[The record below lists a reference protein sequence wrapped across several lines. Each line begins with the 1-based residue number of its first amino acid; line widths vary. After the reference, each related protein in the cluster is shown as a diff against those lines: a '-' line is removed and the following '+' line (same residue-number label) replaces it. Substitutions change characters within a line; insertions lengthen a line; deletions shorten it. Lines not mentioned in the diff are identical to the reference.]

1 MTITRA
7 HRAVALVGLTAVLLA
22 GCSTSDESEA
32 TASAETDIATSAA
45 PEPPASDQANGFQRG
60 GVSGEIAYVAD
71 GTAQVQDDS
80 SQTAVRF
87 TDDTTVTTEVEIA
100 LTDFAEG
107 QCVVV
112 LLGDDDAATSV
123 SVSEPDEDGTCAT
136 GFGGMGGERPTGDMP
151 EGMERPTDGDIP
163 SDMPTAM
170 PEGMEAP
177 EEGTAPQGQMPGGF
191 AGLVTGTVSAVSDG
205 ALTVDDEDG
214 EPTEVSVAD
223 DATVTGTEVADTEA
237 IEVGLC
243 MTAMGEADS
252 SGGYD
257 ATSIALSA
265 ATAEGCTTGLGGRG
279 GFGGGAAGGGMGGD
293 LDQLDTD
300 TE

>member
-1 MTITRA
+1 MTITRT
-7 HRAVALVGLTAVLLA
+7 HRAFALAGLTAALLA
-22 GCSTSDESEA
+22 GCSTSDDSDA
-32 TASAETDIATSAA
+32 TASADTATSAA
-45 PEPPASDQANGFQRG
+45 PEQPAGDQANDFQRG
-60 GVSGEIAYVAD
+60 GVSGEIAYLAD

-100 LTDFAEG
+100 LTDIAEG

-112 LLGDDDAATSV
+112 VLGDDDAATSV
-123 SVSEPDEDGTCAT
+123 SVSEPDEDGTCST

-151 EGMERPTDGDIP
+151 DGMERPTDGDVP
-163 SDMPTAM
+163 ADMPTAM

-177 EEGTAPQGQMPGGF
+177 AEGTAPEGQMPGGF

-205 ALTVDDEDG
+205 GLTIEDSEG
-214 EPTEVSVAD
+214 ESTEVSVAD
-223 DATVTGTEVADTEA
+223 DASVTGTEAADTSA

-243 MTAMGEADS
+243 MTAMGESDS

-257 ATSIALSA
+257 ATSIELSA
-265 ATAEGCTTGLGGRG
+265 ATDEGCTTGFGGRG
-279 GFGGGAAGGGMGGD
+279 GFGGGAGGGAMGGD